1 MSNLNYETVY
11 EYVTIS
17 GQRLDMT
24 YKIRRKVNGTNYSTT
39 TSILLGECK
48 RKVPHPDG
56 WVDYYTDQLF
66 YTRSKNFFLLSFC
79 KKKPYIEPVITPL
92 NKPKAKSWCQKHKL
106 SVEFEK
112 VLDTETDKQLNIRIS
127 SNLKDKID
135 KFAKDSGQSST
146 AWIIDLIEKET
157 TNNGN
162 VQKNYTGK
170 RIEDLITMIMAV
182 EPAALLLFLLISIA
196 VLWVLSVIAMMR
208 VWVFLVLIG
217 AFIYFF

>member
-66 YTRSKNFFLLSFC
+66 YTRNKNFFLLSFC

-92 NKPKAKSWCQKHKL
+92 SKPKAKSEQRKTHVFQKMDPPKHRKGY
-106 SVEFEK
+106 
-112 VLDTETDKQLNIRIS
+112 R
-127 SNLKDKID
+127 SNRRHHL
-135 KFAKDSGQSST
+135 
-146 AWIIDLIEKET
+146 
-157 TNNGN
+157 
-162 VQKNYTGK
+162 
-170 RIEDLITMIMAV
+170 
-182 EPAALLLFLLISIA
+182 
-196 VLWVLSVIAMMR
+196 
-208 VWVFLVLIG
+208 
-217 AFIYFF
+217 

>member
-1 MSNLNYETVY
+1 MANLNYETVY

-66 YTRSKNFFLLSFC
+66 NIKSKNFFLLSFC

-92 NKPKAKSWCQKHKL
+92 NKPKAKSWCQKNKRCG
-106 SVEFEK
+106 VYGP
-112 VLDTETDKQLNIRIS
+112 DTET
-127 SNLKDKID
+127 
-135 KFAKDSGQSST
+135 
-146 AWIIDLIEKET
+146 
-157 TNNGN
+157 
-162 VQKNYTGK
+162 
-170 RIEDLITMIMAV
+170 
-182 EPAALLLFLLISIA
+182 
-196 VLWVLSVIAMMR
+196 
-208 VWVFLVLIG
+208 
-217 AFIYFF
+217 